1 MAKITFKG
9 SPVNTIGELPAVG
22 SKAPDFNLT
31 KTDLSATTLA
41 DYQGKNLILNIYPS
55 VDTGVCAASTRKFNE
70 RASQIKDTAIVCVSN
85 DLPFAFSRFCG
96 AEGIDNVEG
105 LSAFK
110 KDQQFEK
117 AYGVLMQDGPLAG
130 LTARAIVV
138 VDKEG
143 KVTHTE
149 LVPDIVQEP
158 DYEAA
163 LNAVK

>member
-9 SPVNTIGELPAVG
+9 NPVNTVGELPQVG
-22 SKAPDFNLT
+22 SKAPDFKLT
-31 KTDLSATTLA
+31 KTDLSTVTLD
-41 DYQGKNLILNIYPS
+41 DYKGKNLILNIYPS
-55 VDTGVCAASTRKFNE
+55 VDTGVCATSTKKFNE
-70 RASQIKDTAIVCVSN
+70 NASQLEDTAIVCVSN

-110 KDQQFEK
+110 KDQEFENS
-117 AYGVLMQDGPLAG
+117 YGVLMQDGPLAG

-143 KVTHTE
+143 TVAHTE
-149 LVPDIVQEP
+149 LVPDIVEEP
-158 DYEAA
+158 NYEAA
-163 LNAVK
+163 LKAVK